1 MDIQWWEIRV
11 DYHPELEDSVFWRL
25 QEFGCQG
32 TAMLKEE
39 RGWVIK
45 GYVPNL
51 EITSVDLA
59 ALALWIKQD
68 FVLAGKNPPVVA
80 WQLIHEEDWASSWKQ
95 HWQPLDVGDRFSIYP
110 AWIEPPSQSER
121 KRIRLDPGF
130 AFGTGVH
137 PTTQLCLESL
147 EMRIDETAPNQ
158 IVADIGC
165 GSGILSI
172 AASMLGASKVFAVD
186 TDPLA
191 VSATLENSR
200 LNQIYNIVVIQGSI
214 EDVKA
219 QGELLDGIVC
229 NILAE
234 VIKPMIPD
242 MTAITKPDGW
252 LILSG
257 ILLEQSNEIVSIL
270 EKHGWTIAVLWQRE
284 GWCCINARRS

>member
-1 MDIQWWEIRV
+1 MDIKWWEIRV

-32 TAMLKEE
+32 AAVLKEE

-51 EITSVDLA
+51 EITSLDLA

-80 WQLIHEEDWASSWKQ
+80 WQLIPEQDWASSWKQ

-121 KRIRLDPGF
+121 IIIRLDPGF

-147 EMRIDETAPNQ
+147 EMRIDETQPNQ

-200 LNQIYNIVVIQGSI
+200 LNQVYNIVVIKGSI

-242 MTAITKPDGW
+242 MTAIIKPDGW
-252 LILSG
+252 TILSG

-270 EKHGWTIAVLWQRE
+270 EKHGWTIAALWQRE
-284 GWCCINARRS
+284 GWCCVNARRS